1 VIVGSGSA
9 GGLLTERLSRDP
21 LNTVLLVEAG
31 PKPRNPA
38 LSIPLAGPGLAIGHP
53 RLDWRYR
60 SEPDRS
66 VGNRQHDW
74 PRGRMLGGSSRLN
87 GMVYVRG
94 APHDYDRWAANGCT
108 GWDWAEIEPHFR
120 SIERLVGGADDT
132 VHGREGD
139 HAIHRLNQP
148 HALTHAFLD
157 ARFMRGSPDNS
168 DYNGVSQEGAS
179 VLLSSSDGRWRSSSA
194 SGPLAKAMRRKNVKV
209 VCEALADRVEIKD
222 GRAHALAYS
231 HRGRQKRAEAR
242 RKIVLCA
249 GTIGSP
255 SILLRSGIG
264 AAEDLAECGI
274 PTIHN
279 APGVGRNL
287 HEHPAVQVV
296 AQSRKPTISTQNS
309 ALYFLKHGWDWA
321 AKRGGLLSAATY
333 EAIAFMRSSPE
344 CDHPDL
350 QMHFAPYG
358 LIRNDGK
365 LRPHARDTYMIQVN
379 LSYPKSRGQITLSDV
394 DPSAAP
400 TISSPLLA
408 DDRDAITLRLGVS
421 EAMQTLQASAFADC
435 FDGYCLPDTHG
446 MTEDEITDWLPN
458 AVAPSYHP
466 AGTCRMGTDPQAV
479 VDPALNVRGVTGLS
493 VADASILPAPISG
506 NIQACVMMIASKA
519 ASEMIHSS
527 SAQSTPPL

>member
-1 VIVGSGSA
+1 MIAFDFVIVGSGSA

-21 LNTVLLVEAG
+21 RNTVLLVEAG

-60 SEPDRS
+60 SEPDPS
-66 VGNRQHDW
+66 AGNRQHDW

-94 APHDYDRWAANGCT
+94 AAHDYNRWAGNGCK
-108 GWDWAEIEPHFR
+108 GWDWATVEPHFR
-120 SIERLVGGADDT
+120 SIERLVGEPDDT
-132 VHGREGD
+132 VHGRTGD

-148 HALTHAFLD
+148 HALTDAFLA
-157 ARFMRGSPDNS
+157 ARFMRGSPDNP

-179 VLLSSSDGRWRSSSA
+179 VLLSSSDGRWRSSAA

-209 VCEALADRVEIKD
+209 MCNARADRVAIED
-222 GRAHALAYS
+222 GHARTLIFAHHGRTMRAL
-231 HRGRQKRAEAR
+231 AR

-249 GTIGSP
+249 GAIGSP
-255 SILLRSGIG
+255 AILLRSGIG
-264 AAEDLAECGI
+264 AGGDLADLGI
-274 PTIHN
+274 PTVAN

-296 AQSRKPTISTQNS
+296 AQSRKPTISTQNTAS
-309 ALYFLKHGWDWA
+309 YFPKHVWDWA

-358 LIRNDGK
+358 LIREGGK
-365 LRPHARDTYMIQVN
+365 LRPHTRDTYMIQVN
-379 LSYPKSRGQITLSDV
+379 LSYPNSRGQITLSHA
-394 DPSAAP
+394 DPSVAP
-400 TISSPLLA
+400 TVSSPLLA
-408 DDRDAITLRLGVS
+408 DGRDALALRLGVR
-421 EAMQTLQASAFADC
+421 ETMQTLQSPAFADY
-435 FDGYCLPDTHG
+435 FDGYCLPDTRG
-446 MTEDEITDWLPN
+446 MTEDEIADWLPH

-466 AGTCRMGTDPQAV
+466 AGTCRMGTDPRAV
-479 VDPALNVRGVTGLS
+479 VDPALNVRGLAGLS
-493 VADASILPAPISG
+493 VADASIIPAPISG
-506 NIQACVMMIASKA
+506 NIQACVMMIASKFA
-519 ASEMIHSS
+519 DAMI
-527 SAQSTPPL
+527 QS